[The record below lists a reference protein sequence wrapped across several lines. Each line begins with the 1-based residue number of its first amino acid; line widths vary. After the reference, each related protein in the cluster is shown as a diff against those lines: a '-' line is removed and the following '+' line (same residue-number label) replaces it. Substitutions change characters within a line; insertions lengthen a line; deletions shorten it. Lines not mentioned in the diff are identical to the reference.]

1 MNLTSKL
8 ILHLDDDRL
17 SPTIPAV
24 QNDTARFVEVVLY
37 ADGRPWDIPSDAAI
51 SVRYRRQDGAGNA
64 YSTLPDGS
72 PAGIIKGDTVLVA
85 LAKEALAV
93 SGITTM
99 QITVELGKEVL
110 STFAFQVQVQA
121 DPSAGAPDPGVPPQN
136 EGGTVNVQPLTFTGA
151 VKATYD
157 GTKPVEVN
165 IPSGGNDYS
174 LPVATSETLGGVMPV
189 TQTEDM
195 TQPVGVGDDGRL
207 YTAPSAGS
215 GSEGGG
221 ASIFTYSVTAEQDVD
236 GFTVTLPVK
245 LANFYILNFRIATE
259 AGIAA
264 SMALYCKQGNTN
276 YKNLGTLSAG
286 TKSANLLG
294 IRGSDAFFLSLSK
307 STQAT
312 NKAAPQLLAD
322 GTAQHLSTTDK
333 KSFTLYSSTD
343 GVTFPANTTFEVW
356 GVYKQ

>member
-17 SPTIPAV
+17 PLTVPAK
-24 QNDTARFVEVVLY
+24 QNDTARFVEAVLY
-37 ADGRPWDIPSDAAI
+37 ADGRPWDIPSDATI

-93 SGITTM
+93 AGITTM

-110 STFAFQVQVQA
+110 SAFAFLVQVQA
-121 DPSAGAPDPGVPPQN
+121 DPSAGAPAPGVPPQN

-189 TQTEDM
+189 AKTEDM
-195 TQPVGVGDDGRL
+195 TQSVGIDGDGL
-207 YTAPSAGS
+207 LWTTPSAG
-215 GSEGGG
+215 GG
-221 ASIFTYSVTAEQDVD
+221 VD
-236 GFTVTLPVK
+236 GWQVVRELTLEKAVKTITVTEDADGNPLSCNEFVVTLSNPVSTGNSN
-245 LANFYILNFRIATE
+245 LYVSFGDGETETSNFTF
-259 AGIAA
+259 GKAA
-264 SMALYCKQGNTN
+264 STAKAV
-276 YKNLGTLSAG
+276 SAV
-286 TKSANLLG
+286 
-294 IRGSDAFFLSLSK
+294 IR
-307 STQAT
+307 
-312 NKAAPQLLAD
+312 AD
-322 GTAQHLSTTDK
+322 RVGGKLMV
-333 KSFTLYSSTD
+333 YG
-343 GVTFPANTTFEVW
+343 GVTDASNAASTMCLRKLYDLGRITQISIQGDNASLME
-356 GVYKQ
+356 GATLTIYARG